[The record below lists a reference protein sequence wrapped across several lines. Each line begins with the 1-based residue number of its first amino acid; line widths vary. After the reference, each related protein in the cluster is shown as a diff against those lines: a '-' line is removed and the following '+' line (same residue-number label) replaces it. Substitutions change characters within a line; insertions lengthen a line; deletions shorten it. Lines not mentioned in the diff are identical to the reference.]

1 MPPEGAFIA
10 GQIERQIRKLQAELA
25 GLPDEVLNREL
36 DIQPTNT
43 LFQLG
48 THVAGSARYWAIT
61 CAGGVDFQRDRAS
74 EFVAMG
80 SGADLMADLD
90 LLARQVHESL
100 DSLTAADLDRPTDG
114 DRKFSTT
121 GGAEEPLP
129 LRDAVLHALEHTALH
144 LGHAQLTRQLLGF
157 GPASDA

>member
-1 MPPEGAFIA
+1 MPPEGAFLA
-10 GQIERQIRKLQAELA
+10 GQIDRQIRKLQAELA

-36 DIQPTNT
+36 DTQPTNT

-80 SGADLMADLD
+80 HSADLMADLD
-90 LLARQVHESL
+90 LLVSQIHESL
-100 DSLTAADLDRPTDG
+100 DSLTGMDLERPTAG
-114 DRKFSTT
+114 DRKFRTT
-121 GGAEEPLP
+121 GGAEDPLP

-144 LGHAQLTRQLLGF
+144 LGHAQITRQLLGF

>member
-10 GQIERQIRKLQAELA
+10 GQIERQIRKLQDELA
-25 GLPDEVLNREL
+25 GLPDEALNREL

-61 CAGGVDFQRDRAS
+61 CAGGVDFQRDRAG

-80 SGADLMADLD
+80 SGGDLMTDLD
-90 LLARQVHESL
+90 LLARQIHESL
-100 DSLTAADLDRPTDG
+100 DSLTAADLDRPTEG
-114 DRKFSTT
+114 NRRFRSTDT
-121 GGAEEPLP
+121 ADEPLP

-144 LGHAQLTRQLLGF
+144 LGHVQITRQLLGF
-157 GPASDA
+157 SPASDA